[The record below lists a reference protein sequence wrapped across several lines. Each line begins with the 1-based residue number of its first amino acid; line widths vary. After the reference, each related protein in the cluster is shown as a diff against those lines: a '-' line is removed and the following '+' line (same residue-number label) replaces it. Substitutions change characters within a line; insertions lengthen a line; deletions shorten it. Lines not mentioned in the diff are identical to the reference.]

1 MQYDTFQRSI
11 CLPENNARYGPV
23 EKKNLTQAIPKLKTT
38 LLQNIFWSF
47 FCNEIV
53 RAFSFDCDT
62 CHAKSKKKEQKRL
75 EKSYKKKITK
85 KKILPKWSL
94 CLYSILEPK
103 TVIRSLFKIDDDDF
117 SLERKKILKNEIS
130 KFFALSL

>member
-1 MQYDTFQRSI
+1 MYLLANIFEKTKLKWNNLQYDTFQRSI

-62 CHAKSKKKEQKRL
+62 CHAKSKKKNKKVRKELQ
-75 EKSYKKKITK
+75 EKNYKKKRFYPSGLSVCT
-85 KKILPKWSL
+85 LFWSQKL
-94 CLYSILEPK
+94 WS
-103 TVIRSLFKIDDDDF
+103 D
-117 SLERKKILKNEIS
+117 
-130 KFFALSL
+130 LSLKLMMMILA

>member
-1 MQYDTFQRSI
+1 MTHF
-11 CLPENNARYGPV
+11 NAAFVCPKIMPV
-23 EKKNLTQAIPKLKTT
+23 MGQWKKNLTQAIPKLKTT

-62 CHAKSKKKEQKRL
+62 CHAKSKKKNKKGQKRVTR
-75 EKSYKKKITK
+75 KKLQK

-117 SLERKKILKNEIS
+117 SLERKKY
-130 KFFALSL
+130 

>member
-1 MQYDTFQRSI
+1 MKSSELSPLTVILAMQK
-11 CLPENNARYGPV
+11 V
-23 EKKNLTQAIPKLKTT
+23 KKRTKKVRKE
-38 LLQNIFWSF
+38 LQ
-47 FCNEIV
+47 E
-53 RAFSFDCDT
+53 
-62 CHAKSKKKEQKRL
+62 
-75 EKSYKKKITK
+75 KKITKK

>member
-1 MQYDTFQRSI
+1 MKSSELSPLTVILAMQK
-11 CLPENNARYGPV
+11 V
-23 EKKNLTQAIPKLKTT
+23 
-38 LLQNIFWSF
+38 
-47 FCNEIV
+47 
-53 RAFSFDCDT
+53 
-62 CHAKSKKKEQKRL
+62 KKEQKRL
-75 EKSYKKKITK
+75 EKSYKKKKPTK

>member
-1 MQYDTFQRSI
+1 MTHF
-11 CLPENNARYGPV
+11 NAAFVCPKIMPV
-23 EKKNLTQAIPKLKTT
+23 MGQWKKNLTQAIPKLKTT

-62 CHAKSKKKEQKRL
+62 CHAKSKKRTKKVRKELQ
-75 EKSYKKKITK
+75 EKKPTKKK

-117 SLERKKILKNEIS
+117 SLERKKNTEK
-130 KFFALSL
+130 

>member
-1 MQYDTFQRSI
+1 MTHF
-11 CLPENNARYGPV
+11 NAAFVCPKIMPV
-23 EKKNLTQAIPKLKTT
+23 MGQWKKNLTQAIPKLKTT

-75 EKSYKKKITK
+75 EKSYKKKNYK
-85 KKILPKWSL
+85 KKDFTQVVSL
-94 CLYSILEPK
+94 SVLYFGAKNCDQI
-103 TVIRSLFKIDDDDF
+103 SL
-117 SLERKKILKNEIS
+117 
-130 KFFALSL
+130 

>member
-1 MQYDTFQRSI
+1 MKSSELSPLTVILAMQK
-11 CLPENNARYGPV
+11 V
-23 EKKNLTQAIPKLKTT
+23 
-38 LLQNIFWSF
+38 
-47 FCNEIV
+47 
-53 RAFSFDCDT
+53 
-62 CHAKSKKKEQKRL
+62 KKEQKRL
-75 EKSYKKKITK
+75 EKSYKKKIQK

>member
-1 MQYDTFQRSI
+1 MKSSELSPLTVILAMQK
-11 CLPENNARYGPV
+11 V
-23 EKKNLTQAIPKLKTT
+23 
-38 LLQNIFWSF
+38 
-47 FCNEIV
+47 
-53 RAFSFDCDT
+53 
-62 CHAKSKKKEQKRL
+62 KKKEQKRL

-117 SLERKKILKNEIS
+117 SLERKKILK
-130 KFFALSL
+130 K